1 MKYSTKDFYISA
13 VIRSLGYEMT
23 LDASNPR
30 QVIFNFED
38 PKGELEETVR
48 KYWSYDLQVEP
59 RSVIESINELKTR
72 MQSGF

>member
-13 VIRSLGYEMT
+13 VIRSLGYNMT

-30 QVIFNFED
+30 QVIFNFDD
-38 PKGELEETVR
+38 PNGELEETVR